1 VDGNSRALEDA
12 VKLGYFEVIGVETY
26 GGLSGE
32 GKVESF
38 ELVKMKECLEFD
50 RVCSTARLLLVCTR
64 DTSIYPAVIYLKSP
78 DKRMQSSRDRVQGP
92 VFAQ

>member
-32 GKVESF
+32 GKVES
-38 ELVKMKECLEFD
+38 LGSVKMTECAIRPDSF
-50 RVCSTARLLLVCTR
+50 
-64 DTSIYPAVIYLKSP
+64 SIYEGHFNIPCCDLP
-78 DKRMQSSRDRVQGP
+78 
-92 VFAQ
+92 